1 MIRKFWIVTLA
12 VCIACLLPKSA
23 RVVYAEDFAS
33 DPEYYDQICKQYNK
47 DDETTAMCR
56 RYREWLSSQSK
67 DLQDQINSIDASIER
82 LQGNIDALQAE
93 INKNQKLINQL
104 EEQIQKNEEAILQI
118 QGVIEQLD
126 LDIAQTE
133 ADIEKRD
140 KQIKDR
146 MVSEQ
151 VSIGTNAYVE
161 FIMGAKDLLDMVRIV
176 DGIARIT
183 ENDQDEIKAL
193 EEDKAKLDQQK
204 NEQERLKE
212 DQEQTKREN
221 EENRAVA
228 LKAQE
233 AQLALQAEYFRHE
246 ADLLEQM
253 RSAANAQDAIASKIA
268 SVDAANYDFPVSDG
282 WLMPI
287 SPGSVWFSAGTWYYP
302 GGGLHLGRDFAASI
316 GTPVY
321 APIGG
326 VIVYANN
333 PAPTNGG
340 YLGNWV
346 GWPYGGGNTIHMV
359 GNVNGTTYAVTFMHL
374 ARENFL
380 VSAGQAVAQGQQI
393 AMVGNAGNSTGAHC
407 HIEVFNLGDMSI
419 QDAVARFANSGADFA
434 WGTGWN
440 TTATSCDVR
449 GYAPCRER
457 PENFFG

>member
-183 ENDQDEIKAL
+183 ENDQDEIK
-193 EEDKAKLDQQK
+193 KIRR
-204 NEQERLKE
+204 NWI
-212 DQEQTKREN
+212 
-221 EENRAVA
+221 NR
-228 LKAQE
+228 K
-233 AQLALQAEYFRHE
+233 
-246 ADLLEQM
+246 M
-253 RSAANAQDAIASKIA
+253 NRSA
-268 SVDAANYDFPVSDG
+268 
-282 WLMPI
+282 
-287 SPGSVWFSAGTWYYP
+287 
-302 GGGLHLGRDFAASI
+302 
-316 GTPVY
+316 
-321 APIGG
+321 
-326 VIVYANN
+326 
-333 PAPTNGG
+333 
-340 YLGNWV
+340 
-346 GWPYGGGNTIHMV
+346 
-359 GNVNGTTYAVTFMHL
+359 
-374 ARENFL
+374 
-380 VSAGQAVAQGQQI
+380 
-393 AMVGNAGNSTGAHC
+393 
-407 HIEVFNLGDMSI
+407 
-419 QDAVARFANSGADFA
+419 
-434 WGTGWN
+434 
-440 TTATSCDVR
+440 
-449 GYAPCRER
+449 
-457 PENFFG
+457 